1 MRKRTY
7 FKNFCLFVFSLMFV
21 AGCNQTFEPL
31 KENDQYFFSIF
42 GYLDASALADTQWVR
57 IVPPRGELNAPPEIP
72 EMTVTLENVET
83 GTSVTMKDSLF
94 GEGSGFNYI
103 NFYAL
108 SNIEPDQTYR
118 IKAEHP
124 DGRTSRAVLTTPEE
138 FPTPLFLIGS
148 SIGSEER
155 IHSVIIPGVDTL
167 IDVQTWWFVRNND
180 TNQIRKFTFSHRNS
194 ARWVDS
200 YYGGAYVADVR
211 QDREEGRIFGTLNIS
226 SFFSSST
233 YDLLRRQI
241 FVVAGGPEWNE
252 QIPHMSDLEYA
263 QMEGVSNVE
272 DGLGYMVGVY
282 SKIIPYYTCKTEDE
296 SNIKPCDVEKPFR

>member
-1 MRKRTY
+1 
-7 FKNFCLFVFSLMFV
+7 MFV

-72 EMTVTLENVET
+72 ELTVTLENVET

-94 GEGSGFNYI
+94 GEGSGFNFI
-103 NFYAL
+103 NFYTLAD
-108 SNIEPDQTYR
+108 IEPGQKYQ

-138 FPTPLFLIGS
+138 FPTPLFLLDS
-148 SIGSEER
+148 SFVPRELH
-155 IHSVIIPGVDTL
+155 HSVIITGLENQKFV
-167 IDVQTWWFVRNND
+167 DVQTWYFVRNNE
-180 TNQIRKFTFSHRNS
+180 TNKIRKFAFSYRNS
-194 ARWVDS
+194 TEWNEY
-200 YYGGAYVADVR
+200 YYGGAYIADVIP
-211 QDREEGRIFGTLNIS
+211 QREEGKIFAALNIP
-226 SFFSSST
+226 SFFGSG
-233 YDLLRRQI
+233 YDLLRKQV
-241 FVVAGGPEWNE
+241 FVAVGGPEWNE
-252 QIPHMSDLEYA
+252 EIPDMSDLVYA
-263 QMEGVSNVE
+263 QMEGFSNVE